1 MNISEEYLQGLE
13 ADRAQ
18 LKALLE
24 HNQEIERLVERLD
37 IAICGKSDPA
47 CTLQTLV
54 EYIENKRTRYCLF
67 SFDLLAHLYRQLNF
81 SKETFGPGPRAV
93 GIVDHIKKELDEVL
107 AAPYDLSEWIDIAIL
122 AFDGA
127 WRSGHSP
134 EQICKALRAKQAKN
148 EQRQWPDWRTA
159 EPGKAIEHVREV

>member
-47 CTLQTLV
+47 CNLV
-54 EYIENKRTRYCLF
+54 
-67 SFDLLAHLYRQLNF
+67 
-81 SKETFGPGPRAV
+81 
-93 GIVDHIKKELDEVL
+93 
-107 AAPYDLSEWIDIAIL
+107 
-122 AFDGA
+122 
-127 WRSGHSP
+127 
-134 EQICKALRAKQAKN
+134 
-148 EQRQWPDWRTA
+148 
-159 EPGKAIEHVREV
+159 